1 MLCRPALS
9 LALFPLIAF
18 AQGDYKL
25 SLRFTI
31 PIAASGRTVAADLN
45 GDGRPDL
52 ITQTVAGFAVRLND
66 GSGNFFPPVTYPAP
80 NPPGSFAVADFDR
93 DGRLDI
99 AATSS
104 PAPLSNAPPAVY
116 LYRGDGKG
124 GFAEA
129 RRTSAVAYSNSTTLV
144 TADFNGDGFPDL
156 ANTSPRGLE
165 TLLGNGSGDFRN
177 IPNAFTESFPGS
189 TQLRAIP
196 ADLNS
201 DGKSDLV
208 LFDVSVG
215 LLISDGSGHFNSSQ
229 IIRRDILIRPSSVVL
244 GDFDGSGQQQLAIS
258 YYIFGSPNH
267 LEIWKKDASGQFAAL
282 LNVDPNQPSQ
292 SQLAVADIDADG
304 NLDIV
309 SSSFAG
315 TTVYFGN
322 GSGAFPRTSSMPGA
336 SGAPLVVDLDGDG
349 LPEIITYSNQKISVL
364 GKTKPP
370 SRLQLTRD
378 SSNPFTYGTVEFLT
392 ATLRLEPSALAPP
405 TGTVTLSEGA
415 SQLAV
420 APLANSMAH
429 FSLQLSPGLHRV
441 RADYSGDAQYGPE
454 TADLTLA
461 EAGRPALL
469 QALPVQSILGF
480 TNLQVRVTDAF
491 GDPIGGVGVLFTA
504 PEQEPTGTFLGSP
517 TALVITS
524 LDGVAVSPLF
534 ITHGNPGPYSV
545 SAAVS
550 GYPLVTTSIPLM
562 NLPMTVPTVF

>member
-1 MLCRPALS
+1 MLCRPAFS
-9 LALFPLIAF
+9 LALFPFIAF
-18 AQGDYKL
+18 AQADYNL
-25 SLRFTI
+25 ALRSTI
-31 PIAASGRTVAADLN
+31 PIAASGTTVVADLN

-52 ITQTVAGFAVRLND
+52 ITQMTRGFAVRLND
-66 GSGNFFPPVTYPAP
+66 GNGSFFSPVTYLAP
-80 NPPGSFAVADFDR
+80 NSPGSFAVADFDR

-104 PAPLSNAPPAVY
+104 PAAFSNAPSTIY
-116 LYRGDGKG
+116 LYKGDGRG
-124 GFAEA
+124 GFAEG
-129 RRTSAVAYSNSTTLV
+129 RRTSAAAYSNSSTLV

-165 TLLGNGSGDFRN
+165 ILLGNGSGDFRN

-189 TQLRAIP
+189 SQLHLVP
-196 ADLNS
+196 ADLNG

-215 LLISDGSGHFNSSQ
+215 LLISDGFGHFNSSQ

-244 GDFDGSGQQQLAIS
+244 GDFDNSGQQQLAIS
-258 YYIFGSPNH
+258 YFIFGSPNH
-267 LEIWKKDASGQFAAL
+267 LEIWKRDGSGQFAAQ

-292 SQLAVADIDADG
+292 SQIVAADINADG

-322 GSGAFPRTSSMPGA
+322 GSGAFLRTVAMPGA
-336 SGAPLVVDLDGDG
+336 SGMPLIVDLDGDG
-349 LPEIITYSNQKISVL
+349 FPEIITYSLQKISIL

-378 SSNPFTYGTVEFLT
+378 SPNPFTYGSLEFLT
-392 ATLRLEPSALAPP
+392 ATLRLESAGSALP

-415 SQLAV
+415 RQLAV
-420 APLANSMAH
+420 APLVNAAAH

-441 RADYSGDAQYGPE
+441 HAAYSGDAQHGPE
-454 TADLTLA
+454 TADFTLA

-469 QALPVQSILGF
+469 QPLPVQSILGF
-480 TNLQVRVTDAF
+480 TNLQARVIDAL
-491 GDPIGGVGVLFTA
+491 GDPVSGVGVLFTA
-504 PEQEPTGTFLGSP
+504 PDQEPTGTFLGSP
-517 TALVITS
+517 TALVITGP
-524 LDGVAVSPLF
+524 DGVATSPLF
-534 ITHGNPGPYSV
+534 ISHGNLGSFSI

-550 GYPLVTTSIPLM
+550 GYPLVTTSIPLT
-562 NLPMTVPTVF
+562 NLPVTAPNVL